1 MSATDNSAKP
11 AGAKSAD
18 QEELL
23 KQGLRQVGLS
33 QKELNIILVAV
44 ISGMF
49 LATLD
54 TSIMNVALPAIVGDL
69 GGLERIT
76 WVVTSYLVTLTIV
89 TPIYGKLSDIYGRKL
104 TYQVAAIIFIV
115 FSGLA
120 GFSTELWHLVVFR
133 AFQGIGAGG
142 LIALPMVI
150 MGDLIPPSVRGR
162 YMGYLSSSVVLSSLA
177 GPLAGG
183 IITDQISWRLIF
195 FINVPVGIVS
205 MVAVHRKF
213 NIEAPRTA
221 HSIDGFGMWLLVL
234 ALGPG
239 LIGLSLGGNELAW
252 GDPIFIGLM
261 VVSLVLLAQFVLWE
275 TYPSEPIL
283 PLRMFNNKVVAVSL
297 SNVFMLGLALF
308 AAGLFVPIYLQ
319 VVKGSSATE
328 SGLLTLTMSIGMTF
342 AAFLSGRLITRWQ
355 RYKGFIILGM
365 FSLTLALLLLSTLTR
380 NSPVLL
386 VTFYM
391 SILGFGLGCSLPPYS
406 VVIQNAVPHKD
417 IGVASTTL
425 NFVRSVG
432 TSIGAAGFGALFS
445 SQLSSGLRRRF
456 PEIAET
462 EGFGN
467 LTGRPEEIGSIED
480 LAVRNGVIDA
490 FVEAVKLV
498 FIVGAIAGVVALII
512 SFFLKEIPLRTSL
525 QDNDELEGLDLELR
539 GSSNGAVPVRGN
551 GAGWV
556 QGSGARP
563 VPGNGAG
570 PVEGSRARP
579 VQGTVGG
586 ASPVPGNGAGP
597 VEGSRARSVQGAV
610 GGASPVPD
618 NGAGLVGRNQ
628 SGAGPVRSAE
638 ANPIQK
644 TSGAEL
650 APGELRPS

>member
-1 MSATDNSAKP
+1 MSATDNSAK
-11 AGAKSAD
+11 STD
-18 QEELL
+18 QSELL
-23 KQGLRQVGLS
+23 KEGLRQIGIS
-33 QKELNIILVAV
+33 QKELNIILIAV
-44 ISGMF
+44 VSGMF

-120 GFSTELWHLVVFR
+120 GLSTELWHLVVFR
-133 AFQGIGAGG
+133 AFQGVGAGG

-150 MGDLIPPSVRGR
+150 MGDLIPPNVRGR

-183 IITDQISWRLIF
+183 IITDQVSWRLIF
-195 FINVPVGIVS
+195 FINVPIGIIS

-221 HSIDGFGMWLLVL
+221 HSIDGFGIWLLVL

-252 GDPIFIGLM
+252 GDPIFIGLIA
-261 VVSLVLLAQFVLWE
+261 VSLALLAMFVLWE

-319 VVKGSSATE
+319 VVKGASATE

-365 FSLTLALLLLSTLTR
+365 FSLTLALLLLSTLDR

-406 VVIQNAVPHKD
+406 LVIQNAVPHKD

-425 NFVRSVG
+425 NFIRSVG

-456 PEIAET
+456 PEIAEAD
-462 EGFGN
+462 GFGD
-467 LTGRPEEIGSIED
+467 LTGRPEEIGAIED

-490 FVEAVKLV
+490 FVEAVRLV
-498 FIVGAIAGVVALII
+498 FIVGAIAGVVAVFI

-525 QDNDELEGLDLELR
+525 RDDDGLEGLDLEMR
-539 GSSNGAVPVRGN
+539 GRSNGAGPVRGN
-551 GAGWV
+551 GAGSV
-556 QGSGARP
+556 RSAEVGLAQGNGSGLVR
-563 VPGNGAG
+563 GNGAG
-570 PVEGSRARP
+570 SVQDAEVGLVRDAGAGSVR
-579 VQGTVGG
+579 GNG
-586 ASPVPGNGAGP
+586 ASPVRG
-597 VEGSRARSVQGAV
+597 
-610 GGASPVPD
+610 
-618 NGAGLVGRNQ
+618 
-628 SGAGPVRSAE
+628 
-638 ANPIQK
+638 
-644 TSGAEL
+644 L
-650 APGELRPS
+650 APGRIRRFRATERNQFGALALALAPTQPKMLAAQSLRPAN

>member
-1 MSATDNSAKP
+1 MSATDNSAK
-11 AGAKSAD
+11 STD
-18 QEELL
+18 QSELL
-23 KQGLRQVGLS
+23 KEGLRQIGIS
-33 QKELNIILVAV
+33 QKELNIILIAV
-44 ISGMF
+44 VSGMF

-120 GFSTELWHLVVFR
+120 GLSTELWHLVVFR
-133 AFQGIGAGG
+133 AFQGVGAGG

-150 MGDLIPPSVRGR
+150 MGDLIPPNVRGR

-183 IITDQISWRLIF
+183 IITDQVSWRLIF
-195 FINVPVGIVS
+195 FINVPIGIIS

-221 HSIDGFGMWLLVL
+221 HSIDGFGIWLLVL

-252 GDPIFIGLM
+252 GDPIFIGLIA
-261 VVSLVLLAQFVLWE
+261 VSLALLAMFVLWE

-319 VVKGSSATE
+319 VVKGASATE

-365 FSLTLALLLLSTLTR
+365 FSLTLALLLLSTLDR

-406 VVIQNAVPHKD
+406 LVIQNAVPHKD

-425 NFVRSVG
+425 NFIRSVG

-456 PEIAET
+456 PEIAEAD
-462 EGFGN
+462 GFGD
-467 LTGRPEEIGSIED
+467 LTGRPEEIGAIED

-490 FVEAVKLV
+490 FVEAVRLV
-498 FIVGAIAGVVALII
+498 FIVGAIAGVVAVFI

-525 QDNDELEGLDLELR
+525 RDDDGLEGLDLEMR
-539 GSSNGAVPVRGN
+539 GRSNGAGPVRGN
-551 GAGWV
+551 GAGSV
-556 QGSGARP
+556 RSAEVGLAQGNGSGLVR
-563 VPGNGAG
+563 GN
-570 PVEGSRARP
+570 
-579 VQGTVGG
+579 G
-586 ASPVPGNGAGP
+586 ASPVRGAGAGVNPAVQGNGAKP
-597 VEGSRARSVQGAV
+597 VRGT
-610 GGASPVPD
+610 
-618 NGAGLVGRNQ
+618 GAGA
-628 SGAGPVRSAE
+628 GAG
-638 ANPIQK
+638 ANPAQDAG
-644 TSGAEL
+644 GAEL
-650 APGELRPS
+650 APGELRPN